1 MIAGSNQGS
10 MLDTIKK
17 WLGGCHGMN
26 HLEFVRDLRSTEV
39 GMIRKDGIF
48 GLSEQNQLINQKT

>member
-1 MIAGSNQGS
+1 MIAGSDQGS

-48 GLSEQNQLINQKT
+48 GLSE